1 MPDNNGLERRIAK
14 LEVDAAVDAE
24 KNANLNRRLD
34 KIEAGLS
41 KLLWLVIALILGGV
55 VNFVLNGGLV
65 IGTTTP

>member
-1 MPDNNGLERRIAK
+1 MPDSDSLERRIAK

-24 KNANLNRRLD
+24 RNANLNRRLD

-41 KLLWLVIALILGGV
+41 KLLWLVVALILGGV

-65 IGTTTP
+65 IGAASS

>member
-41 KLLWLVIALILGGV
+41 KLLWLVIALILGGI
-55 VNFVLNGGLV
+55 VNFILNGGLV
-65 IGTTTP
+65 IGASTP